1 MDIWLRGVRSMS
13 RTMPS
18 AGKNC
23 SVLEWL
29 ALLIVYIVHQGVVIA
44 LGERCRKKPDF
55 QYLFPIREC
64 FTTSA
69 VA

>member
-1 MDIWLRGVRSMS
+1 MS

-29 ALLIVYIVHQGVVIA
+29 TLLIVYIVYQGVVIA
-44 LGERCRKKPDF
+44 LGERCQNTSNLERIS
-55 QYLFPIREC
+55 PIRDV
-64 FTTSA
+64 FIIPA